1 MEEEK
6 LKLLRAIAAGG
17 ISSGGGSLGAIYQP
31 VAPSLASGASTSL
44 YTDVNGNLLTSNT
57 LNTLIAGEDLTN
69 NKLVVE
75 HKYTPYNITLNA
87 TLSII
92 KSSAGL
98 LYNVNVG
105 MLSNPTI
112 TIYDNASGASGTI
125 LAHVEPQGLGF
136 NGNYLVNLSF
146 ASGATAWV
154 TGGNATRITGG
165 YR

>member
-44 YTDVNGNLLTSNT
+44 YTDVKGNLLTSST
-57 LNTLIAGEDLTN
+57 LNSLIAGEDLTN

-75 HKYTPYNITLNA
+75 HKYTPFNLTQSA
-87 TLSII
+87 TISII
-92 KSSAGL
+92 KSSSGL
-98 LYNVNVG
+98 VHNLNIG
-105 MLSNPTI
+105 QLSNPTI
-112 TIYDNASGASGTI
+112 TLYDNASGASGTV
-125 LAHVEPQGLGF
+125 LAHVQPLGLGAQDS
-136 NGNYLVNLSF
+136 YLVDLSF
-146 ASGATAWV
+146 TNGLTAYM
-154 TGGNATRITGG
+154 TAGNATIITGG